1 MRIRIIGLIVV
12 VGVVLALLP
21 GMLAQTSAQSEPANA
36 PEAAQSAEEEAS
48 SSAETQQ
55 ENAPAASQS
64 PRVSQR
70 RDPFKMLVVVDPI
83 AADPSLACVNKT
95 GKGKLLIGQLQVQGF
110 SRSVDGTWIAVVD
123 NNTNRAYFLRA
134 EDVLC
139 NGVVSAVNP
148 DSIVFM
154 EETTDARGQKGT
166 REVVKQLPED

>member
-1 MRIRIIGLIVV
+1 MRSRIIGLIVV
-12 VGVVLALLP
+12 VGAVLALLP
-21 GMLAQTSAQSEPANA
+21 VMLAQSPEQSGP
-36 PEAAQSAEEEAS
+36 AEEEAS

-64 PRVSQR
+64 PRVSRR
-70 RDPFKMLVVVDPI
+70 RDPFKAIVVVDPI
-83 AADPSLACVNKT
+83 SIDPFSACANRA
-95 GKGKLLIGQLQVQGF
+95 GKGGLVIGRLQVQGF
-110 SRSVDGTWIAVVD
+110 GRSVAGIWIAVVD

-154 EETTDARGQKGT
+154 EETTDASGQKGT
-166 REVVKQLPED
+166 REVVKRLPED

>member
-1 MRIRIIGLIVV
+1 MRSRIIGLIVV
-12 VGVVLALLP
+12 VGAVLALLP
-21 GMLAQTSAQSEPANA
+21 VMLAQSPEQSGP
-36 PEAAQSAEEEAS
+36 AEEEAS

-64 PRVSQR
+64 SGVSQR
-70 RDPFKMLVVVDPI
+70 RDPFKMLVVVDPTSQ
-83 AADPSLACVNKT
+83 ADPFLACANKT
-95 GKGKLLIGQLQVQGF
+95 GKDTLVIGQLQVQGF
-110 SRSVDGTWIAVVD
+110 GRSVAGIWIAVVD

-166 REVVKQLPED
+166 REVVKRLPED